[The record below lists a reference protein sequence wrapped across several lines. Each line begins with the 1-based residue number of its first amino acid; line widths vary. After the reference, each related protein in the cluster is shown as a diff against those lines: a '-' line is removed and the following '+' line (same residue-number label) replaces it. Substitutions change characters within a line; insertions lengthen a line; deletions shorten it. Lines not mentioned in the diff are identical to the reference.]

1 MHPTVTGIGK
11 LHTPAVD
18 AWYNPLKWNNNQ
30 DKKW

>member
-18 AWYNPLKWNNNQ
+18 AWYNPLK
-30 DKKW
+30 